1 MKMCTVLTYLD
12 DRRDIMAISLDAT
25 LQSETKVLQSQSCTR
40 WMCGVRAPSVYSDP
54 KIVGSY
60 FLIQFY
66 VLPHFDVQ
74 KIFLWFFSMLG
85 KMASFTV

>member
-25 LQSETKVLQSQSCTR
+25 LQSETKVLQSQSRTG
-40 WMCGVRAPSVYSDP
+40 WMCGVRAPSVYSDL

-60 FLIQFY
+60 LC
-66 VLPHFDVQ
+66 LP
-74 KIFLWFFSMLG
+74 
-85 KMASFTV
+85 